1 MEAEIERLYQLT
13 KELSDKVNKLEIDYV
28 QSNVAMLELE
38 QRFENLKR
46 ALLSGFSV

>member
-13 KELSDKVNKLEIDYV
+13 EELSDKVKKLEQDNV
-28 QSNVAMLELE
+28 QSNITILDLE